1 MDATTRGCE
10 NMSQDQDETKE
21 ANEATRKMLACA
33 GFSNTAINYYID
45 KPHMGS
51 ISDAD
56 QISEMTGSC
65 GDTMGVYLKVT
76 DGKVEDVKYEVM
88 GCAGAVSAAMAA
100 VDLIKGKTLEEAR
113 KLNDGAVFGVLK
125 EIPVKKHH
133 CIQLA
138 VKALHK
144 ALDEY
149 KDREAPMPG

>member
-1 MDATTRGCE
+1 
-10 NMSQDQDETKE
+10 
-21 ANEATRKMLACA
+21 
-33 GFSNTAINYYID
+33 
-45 KPHMGS
+45 MGS
-51 ISDAD
+51 IADAD

-76 DGKVEDVKYEVM
+76 DGKIEDVKYEVM

-113 KLNDGAVFGVLK
+113 KLNDGAVFGVLQ
-125 EIPVKKHH
+125 EIPTKKHH

-149 KDREAPMPG
+149 KSK

>member
-1 MDATTRGCE
+1 
-10 NMSQDQDETKE
+10 MSQDRDD
-21 ANEATRKMLACA
+21 ARDASDATRKMLSSA
-33 GFSNTAINYYID
+33 GFSNTAINYYIE

-51 ISDAD
+51 IADAD

-76 DGKVEDVKYEVM
+76 DGKIEDVKYEVM

-113 KLNDGAVFGVLK
+113 KLNDGAVFGVLQ
-125 EIPVKKHH
+125 EIPTKKHH

-149 KDREAPMPG
+149 KSK